1 MEGWVKI
8 HRCLVN
14 SDIWNCEPF
23 SRGQAWIDL
32 IILANHKESFFY
44 KRGNKIVVNR
54 GQVGRSELEL
64 SDRWKWSRTKVRKFL
79 EDLKKE
85 QQIEIVKSRITQVLT
100 IVNYDAYQ
108 EKEQQTGQQ
117 KDNKKTAKV
126 QQKDIYK
133 NEKNVNNDKEEE
145 KENVPFFE
153 VFDHFVKVTGKQL
166 RINKTNLKASD
177 KYKKITSRLDA
188 GFTVEDCK
196 KVIDYK
202 NNEWK
207 NDKKMSKHIEINTF
221 FGIANFEKYL
231 DAANNTQ
238 SEPQTKEP
246 QPQDLETYLLQY
258 FRPIDLEHLKKG
270 GNFQRYE
277 QQLSENLFKLTN
289 VAKFYKN
296 QSITPLFL
304 FELLYTPL
312 GNRLNGS
319 TPERKLDSFERFF
332 KKQNDYNQNQGDMR
346 QLVKDL
352 AQTQ

>member
-54 GQVGRSELEL
+54 GQVGRSEVEL

-108 EKEQQTGQQ
+108 EKEQQTEQQ
-117 KDNKKTAKV
+117 KDSKKTAKV

-133 NEKNVNNDKEEE
+133 NDKNEKNVNNDKKEE
-145 KENVPFFE
+145 KEDTPFFE
-153 VFDHFVKVTGKQL
+153 VFEHFVKVTGKQL
-166 RINKTNLKASD
+166 RINKSNLKASD

-207 NDKKMSKHIEINTF
+207 NDKKMCQYIEISTF
-221 FGIANFEKYL
+221 FAIANFEKYL

-238 SEPQTKEP
+238 SDLYQPTKK
-246 QPQDLETYLLQY
+246 QFTYELPTFKNEDERFTFFLARYQLYKPYLDNRMCNTTYRDRIFLQK
-258 FRPIDLEHLKKG
+258 DVEGL
-270 GNFQRYE
+270 
-277 QQLSENLFKLTN
+277 
-289 VAKFYKN
+289 V
-296 QSITPLFL
+296 
-304 FELLYTPL
+304 FELELERPELLEIEKPYQ
-312 GNRLNGS
+312 NG
-319 TPERKLDSFERFF
+319 
-332 KKQNDYNQNQGDMR
+332 
-346 QLVKDL
+346 
-352 AQTQ
+352 

>member
-14 SDIWNCEPF
+14 GDIWNCEPF

-54 GQVGRSELEL
+54 GQVGRSEVEL
-64 SDRWKWSRTKVRKFL
+64 ADRWKWSRTKVRKFL

-117 KDNKKTAKV
+117 KDSKKTAKV

-133 NEKNVNNDKEEE
+133 NDKNEKNVNNDKEEV
-145 KENVPFFE
+145 KEDIPFFE
-153 VFDHFVKVTGKQL
+153 VFEHFVKVTGKQL
-166 RINKTNLKASD
+166 RINKSNLKASD

-207 NDKKMSKHIEINTF
+207 ADKKMCQYIEISTF
-221 FGIANFEKYL
+221 FAIANFEKYL

-238 SEPQTKEP
+238 SDLYQPTKK
-246 QPQDLETYLLQY
+246 QFTYELPTFKNEDERFTFFLARYQLYKPYLDNRTCNTTYRDRIFLQK
-258 FRPIDLEHLKKG
+258 DVEGL
-270 GNFQRYE
+270 
-277 QQLSENLFKLTN
+277 
-289 VAKFYKN
+289 V
-296 QSITPLFL
+296 
-304 FELLYTPL
+304 FELELERPELLEIEKPYQ
-312 GNRLNGS
+312 NG
-319 TPERKLDSFERFF
+319 
-332 KKQNDYNQNQGDMR
+332 
-346 QLVKDL
+346 
-352 AQTQ
+352 

>member
-54 GQVGRSELEL
+54 GQVGRSEVEL

-117 KDNKKTAKV
+117 KDSKKTAKV

-133 NEKNVNNDKEEE
+133 NDKNEKNVNNDKKEE
-145 KENVPFFE
+145 KEDAPFFE
-153 VFDHFVKVTGKQL
+153 VFEHFVKVTGKQL
-166 RINKTNLKASD
+166 RINKNNLKASD

-207 NDKKMSKHIEINTF
+207 NDKKMSKYIEINTF
-221 FGIANFEKYL
+221 FAIANFEKYL
-231 DAANNTQ
+231 DAANNPITETKYKQ
-238 SEPQTKEP
+238 NEKQTNNNK
-246 QPQDLETYLLQY
+246 Q
-258 FRPIDLEHLKKG
+258 PIDDG
-270 GNFQRYE
+270 
-277 QQLSENLFKLTN
+277 LSYAERAMRERFGSDLLTDQ
-289 VAKFYKN
+289 Y
-296 QSITPLFL
+296 Q
-304 FELLYTPL
+304 
-312 GNRLNGS
+312 NGS
-319 TPERKLDSFERFF
+319 S
-332 KKQNDYNQNQGDMR
+332 NDNYQGVE
-346 QLVKDL
+346 QEF
-352 AQTQ
+352 